1 MNRHVAMLLAI
12 ASVTTASSMAVAQG
26 APPPASSAPGP
37 TTSVSTGSQEPSAAN
52 MEEARKHYE
61 RGLQL
66 TNEEN
71 YEAALVEME
80 RAYQLAPSYRIQYN
94 LGRIHRQLNNYSA
107 ALRAYETYLQEGGAN
122 IPSERRAEV
131 EKDLTVLKTRI
142 ASIEVVTNVPGADV
156 SIDDVPI
163 GKTPLTRTVVVNP
176 GRRRVSASKPGYAPA
191 AQVVTVAGTDALVVR
206 LDLVDLRRPAERP
219 VDYGPRNR
227 ALVGW
232 GITGALTITSVVMGV
247 VALNANDKLS
257 TARQQFGAKPDDL
270 ESQSSKV
277 STFSA
282 LCDGFTVASIVGAGV
297 STYLTIKAVQANP
310 STEKSDKVAAS
321 RPEVGLSV
329 GPGYVGLRG
338 SL

>member
-1 MNRHVAMLLAI
+1 MNKHVAMLLA
-12 ASVTTASSMAVAQG
+12 VA
-26 APPPASSAPGP
+26 
-37 TTSVSTGSQEPSAAN
+37 SVSTASTMAGAQSAPPATSPAAPSATTPTSADPNAAN
-52 MEEARKHYE
+52 MDEARKHYE

-107 ALRAYETYLQEGGAN
+107 ALRSYETYLQEGGAN

-131 EKDLTVLKTRI
+131 EKDLAVLKSRI

-156 SIDDVPI
+156 SIDDVPV

-176 GRRRVSASKPGYAPA
+176 GRRRVSATKPGYAPA

-219 VDYGPRNR
+219 IDYGPRNR

-257 TARQQFGAKPDDL
+257 TARQQFGANPDDL
-270 ESQSSKV
+270 ESQSKKV

-282 LCDGFTVASIVGAGV
+282 LCDGFTVASLIGAGV
-297 STYLTIKAVQANP
+297 STYLTVKAFQANP
-310 STEKSDKVAAS
+310 PAEKSEKAAARS
-321 RPEVGLSV
+321 PEVGLSV
-329 GPGYVGLRG
+329 GLGYVGLRG